1 MSWSLDRASAF
12 ASIERLY
19 SRSSG
24 PQHTSDLRTTFRD
37 AACAL
42 SLSGR
47 DQVIQRD
54 ADDFIEQGLCQV
66 DKVDGKT
73 ITGRLSEPIVV
84 EAAVHYY
91 GLHSHVTANMSRA
104 ASGSQA
110 GTAFERF
117 MLPYI
122 KRGFSEVRSSR
133 RQLRERGSSRSRWGA
148 ARTASSPAR
157 ALSRPIPYSGW
168 RRRSRHASTGRW
180 SLSAS
185 RTSCSGQTSCS
196 SCGTPATCSTS
207 CRCCRRPS
215 SRAT

>member
-1 MSWSLDRASAF
+1 MVPRSSPAF

-42 SLSGR
+42 SLGGR
-47 DQVIQRD
+47 DQVIQHD
-54 ADDFIEQGLCQV
+54 AVDLVEQGLCQV

-73 ITGRLSEPIVV
+73 ISGRLSEPVVV
-84 EAAVHYY
+84 EAAVHYYAVHYY

-110 GTAFERF
+110 GTTFERF

-122 KRGFSEVRSSR
+122 KRGFSEVVVPSR
-133 RQLRERGSSRSRWGA
+133 RPARLACSSGLLVWPDRPYLVAQLPGLSRERAAGAGRSR
-148 ARTASSPAR
+148 
-157 ALSRPIPYSGW
+157 
-168 RRRSRHASTGRW
+168 
-180 SLSAS
+180 
-185 RTSCSGQTSCS
+185 
-196 SCGTPATCSTS
+196 
-207 CRCCRRPS
+207 PS
-215 SRAT
+215 Q